1 MRRGKGNF
9 SCLLSFQYSEILG
22 VSPKEVKVQ
31 LEDTAAKAL
40 FVSKPASH
48 CFLFQI
54 STYDC
59 ICSANPTRISPDP
72 IL

>member
-22 VSPKEVKVQ
+22 VSPKEVK
-31 LEDTAAKAL
+31 DTAAKAL